1 MKNDIFRKKLP
12 SKPKLPQ
19 LPEDKLE
26 EKIEAQVRDIWM
38 RGSGGEVVGEF
49 EKNQCTRTDLRT
61 LKGKVQFRNLKLK
74 LILGLSWL
82 NDEVM
87 NFYYGLIAGRAKA
100 NPDLPSVHHFSTF
113 FYQTLSSSG
122 YARVKRWTRKI
133 NIFDFER

>member
-1 MKNDIFRKKLP
+1 
-12 SKPKLPQ
+12 
-19 LPEDKLE
+19 
-26 EKIEAQVRDIWM
+26 M

>member
-1 MKNDIFRKKLP
+1 MTFAFYFINPL
-12 SKPKLPQ
+12 
-19 LPEDKLE
+19 DKL
-26 EKIEAQVRDIWM
+26 DILVIYIY
-38 RGSGGEVVGEF
+38 S
-49 EKNQCTRTDLRT
+49 NILS
-61 LKGKVQFRNLKLK
+61 
-74 LILGLSWL
+74 LGLSWL

-113 FYQTLSSSG
+113 FYQTLSNSG